1 MIKPQMDQQLKVLKE
16 LDDLIARS
24 DAEGKTGTASAEDV
38 DHLRAYASDM
48 RRACNT
54 AVALETALTPPKV
67 EKKEEKKEEP
77 AAEEKKE
84 EKKEEPA
91 AEEKKPAKRKSRAKK
106 DEPKAGAPPADAPAP
121 ETAEAE
127 DDDLSFLD

>member
-1 MIKPQMDQQLKVLKE
+1 MIKSQMEQQLRVLKE
-16 LDDLIARS
+16 LDDLITRS

-38 DHLRAYASDM
+38 DHLRTYVADM
-48 RRACNT
+48 RRACN
-54 AVALETALTPPKV
+54 AAIAIETALTPPK
-67 EKKEEKKEEP
+67 EEKKAEP
-77 AAEEKKE
+77 T
-84 EKKEEPA
+84 

-106 DEPKAGAPPADAPAP
+106 AEPKTEALPVDVPMP

>member
-1 MIKPQMDQQLKVLKE
+1 MIKSQMEQQLRVLKE

-24 DAEGKTGTASAEDV
+24 DVEGKTSTASAEDV
-38 DHLRAYASDM
+38 DHLRAYVADM
-48 RRACNT
+48 RRACNV
-54 AVALETALTPPKV
+54 AIALETTLTPPK
-67 EKKEEKKEEP
+67 EEKK
-77 AAEEKKE
+77 A
-84 EKKEEPA
+84 EPA

-106 DEPKAGAPPADAPAP
+106 AEPVAETPPADAPAP

>member
-1 MIKPQMDQQLKVLKE
+1 MVKSQMEQQLRVLKE

-38 DHLRAYASDM
+38 DHLRTYTADM
-48 RRACNT
+48 RRACN
-54 AVALETALTPPKV
+54 AAIALETALTPPKAK
-67 EKKEEKKEEP
+67 KKEETAAQ
-77 AAEEKKE
+77 AAEE
-84 EKKEEPA
+84 
-91 AEEKKPAKRKSRAKK
+91 KPAKRKSRAKK
-106 DEPKAGAPPADAPAP
+106 DEPKAETPSADAPAP

>member
-1 MIKPQMDQQLKVLKE
+1 MIKSQMEQQLRVLKE

-38 DHLRAYASDM
+38 DHLRAYTSDM
-48 RRACNT
+48 RRACST
-54 AVALETALTPPKV
+54 AIALETALTTS
-67 EKKEEKKEEP
+67 KEEKKAEP
-77 AAEEKKE
+77 T
-84 EKKEEPA
+84 
-91 AEEKKPAKRKSRAKK
+91 AEEKKPAKRKPRAKK
-106 DEPKAGAPPADAPAP
+106 AEPVVETPPADAPAP

>member
-1 MIKPQMDQQLKVLKE
+1 MIKSQMERQLGVLKD

-24 DAEGKTGTASAEDV
+24 NAEGQTGTASAEEV
-38 DHLRAYASDM
+38 DHLRSYVTDM
-48 RRACNT
+48 RRACNV
-54 AVALETALTPPKV
+54 AIALETALTPPK
-67 EKKEEKKEEP
+67 EEKKAEP
-77 AAEEKKE
+77 V
-84 EKKEEPA
+84 

-106 DEPKAGAPPADAPAP
+106 VEPKTEALPADVPVP

>member
-1 MIKPQMDQQLKVLKE
+1 MIKPQMDQQLKILKE

-24 DAEGKTGTASAEDV
+24 DAEGKTGTASTEDV

-48 RRACNT
+48 RRACS
-54 AVALETALTPPKV
+54 AAIALETALTQPKT
-67 EKKEEKKEEP
+67 
-77 AAEEKKE
+77 

-106 DEPKAGAPPADAPAP
+106 AEPKAETPPADAPAP

>member
-1 MIKPQMDQQLKVLKE
+1 MIKPQMNQQLRVLKE

-38 DHLRAYASDM
+38 DHLRTYTSDM
-48 RRACNT
+48 RRACN
-54 AVALETALTPPKV
+54 AAIALETALTQPK
-67 EKKEEKKEEP
+67 
-77 AAEEKKE
+77 AENKE

-106 DEPKAGAPPADAPAP
+106 AEPVVEAPPADAPAP

>member
-1 MIKPQMDQQLKVLKE
+1 MIKSQMEQQLRVLKE

-38 DHLRAYASDM
+38 DHLRTYVADM
-48 RRACNT
+48 RRACN
-54 AVALETALTPPKV
+54 AAIALETALTPPK
-67 EKKEEKKEEP
+67 EEKK
-77 AAEEKKE
+77 
-84 EKKEEPA
+84 

-106 DEPKAGAPPADAPAP
+106 VEPVAETLPADVPAP
-121 ETAEAE
+121 GTAETE

>member
-48 RRACNT
+48 RRACN
-54 AVALETALTPPKV
+54 AAIALETALTQPK
-67 EKKEEKKEEP
+67 
-77 AAEEKKE
+77 A

-106 DEPKAGAPPADAPAP
+106 MEPVAEPPPADMPAP

>member
-1 MIKPQMDQQLKVLKE
+1 MIKPQMNQQLKVLKE

-24 DAEGKTGTASAEDV
+24 DAEGKTGTASTEDV
-38 DHLRAYASDM
+38 DHLRAYTSDM
-48 RRACNT
+48 RRACNA
-54 AVALETALTPPKV
+54 AVALETALTPPKG

-77 AAEEKKE
+77 AAEET
-84 EKKEEPA
+84 
-91 AEEKKPAKRKSRAKK
+91 KPAKRKARAKK
-106 DEPKAGAPPADAPAP
+106 VEPVAETPPADAPAP

>member
-1 MIKPQMDQQLKVLKE
+1 MIKPQMNQQLKVLKE

-38 DHLRAYASDM
+38 DHLRTYASDM
-48 RRACNT
+48 RRACN
-54 AVALETALTPPKV
+54 AAIALETALAQPKA

-77 AAEEKKE
+77 AAQT
-84 EKKEEPA
+84 
-91 AEEKKPAKRKSRAKK
+91 AEAKPAKRKSRAKK
-106 DEPKAGAPPADAPAP
+106 DEPKAETPPADAPAP
-121 ETAEAE
+121 ETTEAE

>member
-38 DHLRAYASDM
+38 DHLRAYTSDM
-48 RRACNT
+48 RRACN
-54 AVALETALTPPKV
+54 AAIALETALAQSKA
-67 EKKEEKKEEP
+67 EKKAEP
-77 AAEEKKE
+77 T
-84 EKKEEPA
+84 
-91 AEEKKPAKRKSRAKK
+91 AEEKKPAKRKPRAKK
-106 DEPKAGAPPADAPAP
+106 AEPVLETPPADAPVP

>member
-48 RRACNT
+48 RRACST
-54 AVALETALTPPKV
+54 AIALETALTPPK
-67 EKKEEKKEEP
+67 EEKK
-77 AAEEKKE
+77 
-84 EKKEEPA
+84 
-91 AEEKKPAKRKSRAKK
+91 AEEKKPAKRKPRAKK
-106 DEPKAGAPPADAPAP
+106 AEPVVETPPVDAPAP

>member
-1 MIKPQMDQQLKVLKE
+1 MIKPQMNQQLKVLKE

-38 DHLRAYASDM
+38 DHLRTYVADM
-48 RRACNT
+48 RRACN
-54 AVALETALTPPKV
+54 AAIALETALTQPKA
-67 EKKEEKKEEP
+67 EKKEEEP
-77 AAEEKKE
+77 V
-84 EKKEEPA
+84 

-106 DEPKAGAPPADAPAP
+106 DEPKAETPPADAPAP

>member
-1 MIKPQMDQQLKVLKE
+1 MIKSQMEQQLRVLKE

-38 DHLRAYASDM
+38 DHLRTYVADM
-48 RRACNT
+48 RRACN
-54 AVALETALTPPKV
+54 AAIAIETALTPPK
-67 EKKEEKKEEP
+67 EEKKAEP
-77 AAEEKKE
+77 AAEE
-84 EKKEEPA
+84 
-91 AEEKKPAKRKSRAKK
+91 KPAKRKSRAKK
-106 DEPKAGAPPADAPAP
+106 TEPKTEALLVDVPMS